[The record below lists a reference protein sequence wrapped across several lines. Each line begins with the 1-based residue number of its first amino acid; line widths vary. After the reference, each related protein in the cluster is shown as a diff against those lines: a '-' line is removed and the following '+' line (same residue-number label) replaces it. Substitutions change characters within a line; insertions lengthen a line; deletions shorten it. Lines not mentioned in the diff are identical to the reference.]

1 MIFLNL
7 GIIISLLAGLST
19 MLGVIPIFLKV
30 KDIDKLIVISLS
42 FSSGVLLFISIFDL
56 FPESINLFNFSHEKY
71 VSIMLF
77 IIMFFI
83 GIYLTKLI
91 NDNSYEG
98 NNLYKIGLVSMIA
111 IIMHNIPEGILTFFM
126 TNINQKLGI
135 TMGLA
140 IAMHNI
146 PEGITISLPIY
157 YSTNNK
163 LKAIKYTFISS
174 ISEPLGAIISSLF
187 FKGSINYT
195 ILGLLFSLVSGI
207 MIYISIFE
215 LLKESFKYKKVLL
228 LIISFLI
235 GILFSLIVF
244 KIK

>member
-1 MIFLNL
+1 
-7 GIIISLLAGLST
+7 
-19 MLGVIPIFLKV
+19 
-30 KDIDKLIVISLS
+30 
-42 FSSGVLLFISIFDL
+42 
-56 FPESINLFNFSHEKY
+56 
-71 VSIMLF
+71 
-77 IIMFFI
+77 
-83 GIYLTKLI
+83 
-91 NDNSYEG
+91 
-98 NNLYKIGLVSMIA
+98 
-111 IIMHNIPEGILTFFM
+111 M

-195 ILGLLFSLVSGI
+195 ILGLLFSS
-207 MIYISIFE
+207 
-215 LLKESFKYKKVLL
+215 LKLSVLL
-228 LIISFLI
+228 ISSLLLSLISFL
-235 GILFSLIVF
+235 
-244 KIK
+244 